1 MEYIKNIYHDI
12 SYQTT
17 PEKVLQ
23 AFYLNDYLTSYFIHK
38 LEYQFPDENLNS
50 STLHIDKAL
59 ELLYSDII
67 DNENDNLKDFKF
79 KNDIEPLIHC
89 HLNNCRTIEDF
100 FVNTIDYENIDNS
113 CAGNKSVITK
123 LLDLLQYEIETII
136 PTSVLV
142 QYKEDNS
149 QIIKHMSKKS
159 FAKLNNYNNL
169 FNNLTKDN
177 DDIDYLIKSYIYKNV
192 FYPVLNSMKH
202 TQSKIK
208 AWEFYRYADL
218 DDQFYRLRKVKR

>member
-89 HLNNCRTIEDF
+89 HLNKCKTIEDF
-100 FVNTIDYENIDNS
+100 FVINIDNSIDSS
-113 CAGNKSVITK
+113 CAGNKSIITK
-123 LLDLLQYEIETII
+123 LLDLLQNEIESII
-136 PTSVLV
+136 PTNILV

-149 QIIKHMSKKS
+149 EIIKHMSKKS
-159 FAKLNNYNNL
+159 FAKLNNYNSL
-169 FNNLTKDN
+169 FNNLNKDN
-177 DDIDYLIKSYIYKNV
+177 DDIDYLIKSYIYKNI
-192 FYPVLNSMKH
+192 FFPVLNSMKH

-218 DDQFYRLRKVKR
+218 DDQFYRLRKVKG

>member
-67 DNENDNLKDFKF
+67 DNYKLEDFKF

-89 HLNNCRTIEDF
+89 HLNKCKTIEDF
-100 FVNTIDYENIDNS
+100 FVNNIDNDINNIDNS
-113 CAGNKSVITK
+113 CAGNKSIITK
-123 LLDLLQYEIETII
+123 LLDLLQNEIEDVI
-136 PTSVLV
+136 PKDILV
-142 QYKEDNS
+142 KYKEDNS
-149 QIIKHMSKKS
+149 EIIKHMSKKS
-159 FAKLNNYNNL
+159 FAKLNNYNNI
-169 FNNLTKDN
+169 FNNLKLDN
-177 DDIDYLIKSYIYKNV
+177 DDIDSLIKSYIYKNV
-192 FYPVLNSMKH
+192 FFPVLNSMKH
-202 TQSKIK
+202 TESKIK